1 MELLKNYKNTDNI
14 TNTDINYISSWI
26 LGISFGDINEETKDC
41 ILISDIIG
49 KIMTRFEY
57 LSGAHYRNTEEIF
70 IQLYS
75 HFRPAYYRLLC
86 RLPIFNPLCD
96 KVREE
101 YRELHQLVEETMK
114 PFHVI
119 FGGDIPAGEIAYLTM
134 HFASIYSDQKAF
146 EIAKQKTALVV
157 CSNGIG
163 SSAILYNELTGM
175 FPELHFLPPLE
186 PRISMTS
193 KSMWISYFPQAMFL

>member
-1 MELLKNYKNTDNI
+1 
-14 TNTDINYISSWI
+14 
-26 LGISFGDINEETKDC
+26 
-41 ILISDIIG
+41 
-49 KIMTRFEY
+49 
-57 LSGAHYRNTEEIF
+57 

-101 YRELHQLVEETMK
+101 YRELYQLVEETMK

-163 SSAILYNELTGM
+163 SSA
-175 FPELHFLPPLE
+175 
-186 PRISMTS
+186 
-193 KSMWISYFPQAMFL
+193 